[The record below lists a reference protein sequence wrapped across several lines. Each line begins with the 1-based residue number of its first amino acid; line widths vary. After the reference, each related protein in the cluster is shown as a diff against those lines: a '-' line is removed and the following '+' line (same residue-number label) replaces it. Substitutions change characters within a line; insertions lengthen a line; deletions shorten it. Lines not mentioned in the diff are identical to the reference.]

1 MLPESIRSAIVWT
14 SDAVWHPGFMGA
26 LLLGTG
32 LLLTLRYRF
41 LQVVRF
47 PDVLK
52 TLIPERVIYRL
63 GRTTHPTRARPGLEE
78 VRA

>member
-1 MLPESIRSAIVWT
+1 LLPESVRAAIVWT
-14 SDAVWHPGFMGA
+14 SDAVWHPAFMGA

-32 LLLTLRYRF
+32 LFFTLRYRF

-47 PDVLK
+47 LDALE
-52 TLIPERVIYRL
+52 TLIPERVIYRP
-63 GRTTHPTRARPGLEE
+63 GRTTHPTRARPRLEE